1 MIQLLG
7 IVVFALLLY
16 LGQKYVYAKIW
27 QRDLKV
33 SLSFR
38 EDGIWEGQNEINLFP
53 RSLYIAQLM
62 ARQKNSDLSILL
74 K

>member
-7 IVVFALLLY
+7 IIVFALLLY

-33 SLSFR
+33 SFLP
-38 EDGIWEGQNEINLFP
+38 GGWHLEGQESELSEIIENRKRLP
-53 RSLYIAQLM
+53 LPC
-62 ARQKNSDLSILL
+62 
-74 K
+74 

>member
-7 IVVFALLLY
+7 IIVFALLLY

-62 ARQKNSDLSILL
+62 ARQKNSDLSILV

>member
-7 IVVFALLLY
+7 IIVFALLLY

-38 EDGIWEGQNEINLFP
+38 EDGIWEGQESELSEIIENRKRLP
-53 RSLYIAQLM
+53 LSLIHISEPTRPY
-62 ARQKNSDLSILL
+62 
-74 K
+74 

>member
-7 IVVFALLLY
+7 IIVFALLLY

>member
-7 IVVFALLLY
+7 IIVFALLLY

-33 SLSFR
+33 SLYHV
-38 EDGIWEGQNEINLFP
+38 EGQIP
-53 RSLYIAQLM
+53 
-62 ARQKNSDLSILL
+62 D
-74 K
+74 

>member
-7 IVVFALLLY
+7 IIVFALLLY

-27 QRDLKV
+27 QRNLKV

-62 ARQKNSDLSILL
+62 ARQKNNDLSILL

>member
-7 IVVFALLLY
+7 IIVFALLLY

-33 SLSFR
+33 SLSSVSYTH
-38 EDGIWEGQNEINLFP
+38 LTLP
-53 RSLYIAQLM
+53 T
-62 ARQKNSDLSILL
+62 SDLV
-74 K
+74 

>member
-7 IVVFALLLY
+7 IIVFALLLY

-62 ARQKNSDLSILL
+62 ARQKNNDLSILL

>member
-7 IVVFALLLY
+7 IIVFALLLY

-38 EDGIWEGQNEINLFP
+38 EVFCYHLVCGVNF
-53 RSLYIAQLM
+53 LM
-62 ARQKNSDLSILL
+62 YAVLGNDLAGF
-74 K
+74 